1 MPTLFL
7 SDLFPA
13 INRNHHLVYFHS
25 RLKGKRAERK
35 GKKGKEKKKKKKSF
49 LETGYSRKAT
59 PTVDPPLTHTQA
71 SAMNTF
77 FSFFFLS
84 FFIFSFFIYFFFHFI
99 YPFFSHFFLFSRG
112 VSSILSVRACVII
125 TSHCRDGAGNKSRR
139 GPSRQVGAL
148 VYQPPESK
156 QGPRLAD
163 ALSQTPAE
171 NTRASHSQ

>member
-77 FSFFFLS
+77 FSFSFFLSLFFLS
-84 FFIFSFFIYFFFHFI
+84 FHLSFLLAFLSFFAWRLI
-99 YPFFSHFFLFSRG
+99 YP
-112 VSSILSVRACVII
+112 VRACV
-125 TSHCRDGAGNKSRR
+125 RDHHIPLSRR
-139 GPSRQVGAL
+139 RRQQIASWPLSASRRSSV
-148 VYQPPESK
+148 S
-156 QGPRLAD
+156 
-163 ALSQTPAE
+163 T
-171 NTRASHSQ
+171 TRV